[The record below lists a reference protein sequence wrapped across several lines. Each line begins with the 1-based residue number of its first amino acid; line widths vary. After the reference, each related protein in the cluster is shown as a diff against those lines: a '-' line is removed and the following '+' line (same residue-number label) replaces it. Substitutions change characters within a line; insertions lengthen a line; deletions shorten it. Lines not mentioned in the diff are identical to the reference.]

1 MTGGA
6 LKPGQAAG
14 TGAPARAAAGGG
26 DPVRPD
32 PAGVLLGRLT
42 VLPALIVVAWL
53 AGGLPLLLLGWFTPV
68 LMLVVCV
75 PLAAGMAVAAWRW
88 APGLRPAWPEPAGT
102 PWWAVA
108 ALVAV
113 ALAFGADQ
121 VIYHSQQIIVERD
134 PASYIQFGTWIA
146 GHHSLPIPMDGN
158 AFGPARQLLR
168 FDSSAFYQARGAV
181 VPQFMAGLPM
191 ILAAGFWTGGVSGAV
206 LMAPLLGAAAVLTF
220 GGLVARLAGPRWA
233 PLAALALA
241 LSLPEQFTSR
251 STYSE
256 PAAQILFLGGLC
268 LILDALATDGRA
280 SRVLTA
286 LGGLALGL
294 TVLVRIDGI
303 SDILPVIPYC
313 GLLLVGRRP
322 QAGPLLAGPLLAG
335 TGAGA
340 AYGGIDAVVLSRPYV
355 DSISGSLR
363 PLGLVA
369 AAALVAT
376 GAGVAW
382 WRRRGLPDVRGT
394 WLPGAAAGLAVL
406 VMAAFAVRPWVQTVH
421 GQVTP
426 LARRVMAGYQ
436 QADHLPVD
444 PTRLYYEL
452 SLDWVFWYI
461 GVPAVVLGT
470 LGAALLARRCLRG
483 EAPGWALPLL
493 SFGWIIVA
501 TLARPG
507 ITPDQPWASR
517 RLVPGVLPG
526 FLLLAAWAA
535 GWLLAWLRRRGA
547 VPVLRR
553 GAAVLCAAALVV
565 PAAVT
570 TFGLSF
576 TGAGGLGTKT
586 TYAGEIAAVDGLC
599 AAIPADASVVIVN
612 YATASRLVQ
621 AVRGMCGVPAARLFL
636 PQPASVQAV
645 VAGIRQAGRRPVLL
659 AGQQRQLTPFGG
671 PVRQVMALRSTA
683 DAHPLTRPPTST
695 PPTTVNVWMWAP
707 PS

>member
-1 MTGGA
+1 
-6 LKPGQAAG
+6 
-14 TGAPARAAAGGG
+14 
-26 DPVRPD
+26 
-32 PAGVLLGRLT
+32 
-42 VLPALIVVAWL
+42 
-53 AGGLPLLLLGWFTPV
+53 
-68 LMLVVCV
+68 
-75 PLAAGMAVAAWRW
+75 
-88 APGLRPAWPEPAGT
+88 
-102 PWWAVA
+102 
-108 ALVAV
+108 
-113 ALAFGADQ
+113 
-121 VIYHSQQIIVERD
+121 
-134 PASYIQFGTWIA
+134 
-146 GHHSLPIPMDGN
+146 
-158 AFGPARQLLR
+158 
-168 FDSSAFYQARGAV
+168 
-181 VPQFMAGLPM
+181 
-191 ILAAGFWTGGVSGAV
+191 
-206 LMAPLLGAAAVLTF
+206 
-220 GGLVARLAGPRWA
+220 
-233 PLAALALA
+233 
-241 LSLPEQFTSR
+241 
-251 STYSE
+251 
-256 PAAQILFLGGLC
+256 
-268 LILDALATDGRA
+268 
-280 SRVLTA
+280 
-286 LGGLALGL
+286 
-294 TVLVRIDGI
+294 
-303 SDILPVIPYC
+303 
-313 GLLLVGRRP
+313 
-322 QAGPLLAGPLLAG
+322 
-335 TGAGA
+335 
-340 AYGGIDAVVLSRPYV
+340 
-355 DSISGSLR
+355 
-363 PLGLVA
+363 
-369 AAALVAT
+369 
-376 GAGVAW
+376 
-382 WRRRGLPDVRGT
+382 
-394 WLPGAAAGLAVL
+394 
-406 VMAAFAVRPWVQTVH
+406 
-421 GQVTP
+421 
-426 LARRVMAGYQ
+426 
-436 QADHLPVD
+436 
-444 PTRLYYEL
+444 
-452 SLDWVFWYI
+452 VFWYI

-535 GWLLAWLRRRGA
+535 GWLLAWVRRRGA
-547 VPVLRR
+547 IPVLRR

-659 AGQQRQLTPFGG
+659 AGQQRQLTPFGS